1 MIEVIDERRGSR
13 AEGNWR
19 PQLATLGIITFLPTA
34 VFFVLQASSHAA
46 GLVAADLLIAGMTF
60 VGMNRLKM
68 QVSAATVIAGML
80 LLLAAVSGH
89 IMVAALWENV
99 DLERAFWSL
108 AVLFACVLT
117 AVLLSASIFSASA
130 RTIAVTSNVIN
141 AAFVLIGLASVIEL
155 QPYALTI
162 SDKPV
167 FPFNEPSHYALAFV
181 PFLVHVCI
189 ISPARRR
196 LAWLAVALLIAFLI
210 ESLSLVVGVIVAAGV
225 SLRWSQLL
233 AFTIPVVAIA
243 AYLNLDY
250 FSERLDLS
258 YQTRNLST
266 LVYIQGYEL
275 IVDAFRRTGGWGV
288 GFQQLG
294 ITPISSPTADV
305 INRLLGGSDSN
316 LRDGGFLATKLISEF
331 GVFGLAAVM
340 AYVVI
345 AVRAALWLRNRSNLL
360 NGPAGLVLANAI
372 VIGFSVEMFVRGI
385 GYFSGSAVL
394 LLGALMYRGR
404 VAARMLRPRDPDIF
418 EPVLRARVA
427 HAAAS
432 RPNLA
437 RRNDLPNP

>member
-1 MIEVIDERRGSR
+1 MTALDPQVTAGS
-13 AEGNWR
+13 AGHEESWR
-19 PQLATLGIITFLPTA
+19 LLLVLGTITFLPTA
-34 VFFVLQASSHAA
+34 VFFVLQTSSHAS
-46 GLVAADLLIAGMTF
+46 GLAAASVLIAGMTF
-60 VGMNRLKM
+60 VGLNRLKM

-80 LLLAAVSGH
+80 ALLAAVSGH
-89 IMVAALWENV
+89 IMVAALQQNV
-99 DLERAFWSL
+99 DLERAFSSL
-108 AVLFACVLT
+108 AVLLACVL
-117 AVLLSASIFSASA
+117 AAILLSASIFSASA
-130 RTIAVTSNVIN
+130 RAIAIMSNIIN
-141 AAFVLIGLASVIEL
+141 AAFVLIGLASVLDL

-196 LAWLAVALLIAFLI
+196 LAWLAAALLIAFLI

-225 SLRWSQLL
+225 SLRWSQLI
-233 AFTIPVVAIA
+233 AFTIPVVAAA
-243 AYLNLDY
+243 AYLNIEY
-250 FSERLDLS
+250 FSERLDLN
-258 YQTRNLST
+258 YQTRNLSA

-331 GVFGLAAVM
+331 GVFGLAAVL

-345 AVRAALWLRNRSNLL
+345 AMRAALWLRNRSNLL
-360 NGPAGLVLANAI
+360 NGQTGLVLANAI
-372 VIGFSVEMFVRGI
+372 IVGFSVEMFVRGI
-385 GYFSGSAVL
+385 AYFSGSAVL
-394 LLGALMYRGR
+394 FLAAVIYRGQIKGALRR
-404 VAARMLRPRDPDIF
+404 SSDFVPVDPRLAWRRATDRPAVSGFIPD
-418 EPVLRARVA
+418 A
-427 HAAAS
+427 
-432 RPNLA
+432 
-437 RRNDLPNP
+437 